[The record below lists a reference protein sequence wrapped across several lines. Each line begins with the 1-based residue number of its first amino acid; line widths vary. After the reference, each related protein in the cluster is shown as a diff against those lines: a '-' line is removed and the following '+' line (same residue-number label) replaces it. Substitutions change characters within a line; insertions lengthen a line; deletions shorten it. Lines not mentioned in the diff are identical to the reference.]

1 MTAGL
6 PIPSSGTANQVW
18 LAVKIWLGGLFGFSL
33 ITVALSLLGLNGADV
48 YFTIFVVIQ
57 FSNCITWAWDF
68 IHTRRKMALSVLLGL
83 SVASVIGGFAIA
95 EVIEAPP
102 TPSNGLVH

>member
-33 ITVALSLLGLNGADV
+33 TTVALSLLALNSADLN
-48 YFTIFVVIQ
+48 FIILAVIQ
-57 FSNCITWAWDF
+57 FSNCITWAWEF
-68 IHTRRKMALSVLLGL
+68 IHSRRNLSLSVLLGL
-83 SVASVIGGFAIA
+83 SIASVIVGFAI
-95 EVIEAPP
+95 VSNIEAPP